1 MCDSWI
7 ALRESAIRPRN
18 DGKVERFYFWRKPK
32 VAKTFIKIRT
42 LCGFIF
48 FRFKRFVDF
57 GESKCAYKIITSL
70 CRVIPNCAFTASLAR
85 FVSAIASSKLPPPKF
100 IKKFA

>member
-1 MCDSWI
+1 MICGL
-7 ALRESAIRPRN
+7 LRRFTESPRN
-18 DGKVERFYFWRKPK
+18 DERVERLYFLQKQK

-42 LCGFIF
+42 SCGFIF

-57 GESKCAYKIITSL
+57 GEPKCTYKTTTSL
-70 CRVIPNCAFTASLAR
+70 CRVISNFSQTASLAR
-85 FVSAIASSKLPPPKF
+85 FVSAIASSKVPPPQF